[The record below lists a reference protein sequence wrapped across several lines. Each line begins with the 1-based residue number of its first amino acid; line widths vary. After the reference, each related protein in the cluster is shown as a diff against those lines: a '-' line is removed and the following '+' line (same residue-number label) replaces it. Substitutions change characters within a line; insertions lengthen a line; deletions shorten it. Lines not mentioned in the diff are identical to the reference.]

1 MNHLLAPIAALAAST
16 LVWTAS
22 AQLTPPTHEP
32 IVGARQPA
40 LSPDGKTLVFVY
52 RGDLWTAPSEG
63 GRATALTTHV
73 DTDAYPVFSPDGRW
87 VAFASRR
94 NGNNDI
100 FAVPAEGGAA
110 RQLTWHG
117 GSDIPQGWSP
127 DGRLILFSGKRDTGH
142 QQLFALDTTSL
153 RTELLAEDYA
163 PLASAS
169 FSPDGRKL
177 AYGRYGFHW
186 TRPRYQGSAAQQ
198 VWILDRESGLR
209 QPLTTNDFQHLWTRF
224 LPDGQH
230 VVTVT
235 VAEPTP
241 SASPLRENIPPFLD
255 NPARTPNL
263 WRLPI
268 NGKGQPKALTTF
280 IGGSVR
286 HPAVAARSGD
296 IAFEYGADLWLL
308 RSGRKPTPIQLL
320 VATDEKQTTRRRERI
335 TTGVTEAELSPDGKT
350 FAFGL
355 RGEIWTIPTQKP
367 RGVAGRGSE
376 FARRLT
382 DWEGDDSD
390 FFWSPDGTKLY
401 FTSDRE
407 FTTRL
412 YETELATLKTRLLWN
427 RDENIGRIN
436 VSPDGR
442 QLAFWV
448 AGPEG
453 GLYLLPLDGSGEARR
468 VISMPGSHWRGGG
481 GAGDYAWSPDLK
493 WIAYSA
499 RSESR
504 AWNIFII
511 RADGTGQPINVTRL
525 YATHTSPAWSPD
537 GRYLY
542 FQSDRE
548 GSGLY
553 VLPLQPEIVRA
564 ADIDLKFERPGTNLT
579 VQIDFNDIS
588 RRIRRLSSQ
597 TPQGDI
603 SVLPDGSLVFLSEG
617 DAFLV
622 SYDGKDTKRLT
633 TGGGKQALRISRDGK
648 RLSYMQGGDMFVGA
662 LGGPP
667 AEKIVF
673 VAEWERDVRAERKAA
688 FTQFWNAYNRAF
700 YDPNFHGRDWAA
712 IRGRYAPLLDAVET
726 GDEFASLLHMMI
738 GELEAS
744 HSEVS
749 PAGGSGGGPVT
760 PHLGFTFDY
769 RHAGPGLR
777 VKTVPTGAPGSYKK
791 TEIRP
796 GDCILAI
803 NGKDVALDERLYQAI
818 NDKQD
823 REFEF
828 LVSTNTDR
836 KGARLVRYKVLSSEE
851 WDDLL
856 YRNRCDRLRQYVEER
871 SGGRAGYVH
880 IAAMGMGNQVKFE
893 REAYE
898 YMAGKEALIIDVRF
912 NRGGNIADTLID
924 WIERKPHGWNRP
936 RDAAPDTVPYRAWEK
951 KCVVLMNEHSYS
963 NGEIFPNAMR
973 ARGLATLVG
982 MPTPG
987 YVIWTSELR
996 LVDGTGARMPM
1007 SGAYRLDGTN
1017 LENQGEQPDLRVALS
1032 PEDWLAERDPQ
1043 LDQAI
1048 EQVVGRTP
1056 TRARGLVT
1064 REPAGASPA
1073 ADSPRN

>member
-1 MNHLLAPIAALAAST
+1 MNLYSSLAPSLLAAL
-16 LVWTAS
+16 LVAGPVA
-22 AQLTPPTHEP
+22 AQLVPEAQTP
-32 IVGARQPA
+32 IQGARQPA
-40 LSPDGKTLVFVY
+40 LSPDGRTLVFVY
-52 RGDLWTAPSEG
+52 RGDLWVAPSAG
-63 GRATALTTHV
+63 GRATPLTSHV
-73 DTDAYPVFSPDGRW
+73 DADAHPMFSPDGRW

-94 NGNNDI
+94 NGNLDI

-117 GSDIPQGWSP
+117 GSDIPLGWTP
-127 DGRLILFSGKRDTGH
+127 DGRQIFFSGKRDAGH
-142 QQLFALDTTSL
+142 QQLFALDTTNL

-163 PLASAS
+163 PMGSASA
-169 FSPDGRKL
+169 SPDGRQV

-198 VWILDRESGLR
+198 IWLLERATGR
-209 QPLTTNDFQHLWTRF
+209 RRALTTNEFQHLWTRF
-224 LPDGQH
+224 LPDGKH
-230 VVTVT
+230 LVTVT
-235 VAEPTP
+235 VAEGTP
-241 SASPLRENIPPFLD
+241 SSSPLRETVEPFLD
-255 NPARTPNL
+255 SAARTPNL
-263 WRLPI
+263 WRLPAD
-268 NGKGQPKALTTF
+268 GKGAPKALTTF
-280 IGGSVR
+280 IGGAVR
-286 HPAVAARSGD
+286 SPSVAARSGD
-296 IAFEYGADLWLL
+296 IAFEYGPDLWLL
-308 RSGRKPTPIQLL
+308 RGNRKPEPIRLL
-320 VATDEKQTTRRRERI
+320 VASDEKQTTRRRERL

-390 FFWSPDGTKLY
+390 FFWSPDNSRLY

-412 YETELATLKTRLLWN
+412 YEMELSTLKTRLLWN
-427 RDENIGRIN
+427 RDENITRIN

-453 GLYLLPLDGSGEARR
+453 GLYVLPVDGSGEPRR
-468 VISMPGSHWRGGG
+468 VIHLPGSHWRGGG
-481 GAGDYAWSPDLK
+481 GDYAWSPDLK

-504 AWNIFII
+504 AYNIFVI

-525 YATHTSPAWSPD
+525 YASHSNPAWSPD

-553 VLPLQPEIVRA
+553 VLPLQPEAVRA
-564 ADIDLKFERPGTNLT
+564 SDTDLKFERPGTNLV
-579 VQIDFNDIS
+579 VQIDFTDIS

-597 TPQGDI
+597 TPQGDLT
-603 SVLPDGSLVFLSEG
+603 VTPDGTLVFLSEG
-617 DAFLV
+617 DVWTV
-622 SYDGKDTKRLT
+622 SYDGKETKRAT
-633 TGGGKQALRISRDGK
+633 TGGGKQALRVSRDGK
-648 RLSYMQGGDMFVGA
+648 RISFLQGGDMFVGA
-662 LGGPP
+662 LGAP
-667 AEKIVF
+667 AEKIAF

-688 FTQFWNAYNRAF
+688 FTQFWNAYHRAF

-712 IRGRYAPLLDAVET
+712 IRDRYAPLLDSVET
-726 GDEFASLLHMMI
+726 SDEFASLLHMMI

-749 PAGGSGGGPVT
+749 PAPGPGGGPVT
-760 PHLGFTFDY
+760 PHLGLTFDY
-769 RHAGPGLR
+769 RHPGPGLR
-777 VKTVPTGAPGSYKK
+777 VKTVPPGAPGSYKK

-796 GDCILAI
+796 GEYILGI
-803 NGKDVALDERLYQAI
+803 NGRDVALDERLYQAI

-836 KGARLVRYKVLSSEE
+836 RGARTVRYKVLATDE

-856 YRNRCDRLRQYVEER
+856 YRNRSDRLRNYVEER
-871 SGGRAGYVH
+871 SGGRIGYVH
-880 IAAMGMGNQVKFE
+880 IAAMGAGNQIKFE

-936 RDAAPDTVPYRAWEK
+936 RDAAPETVPYRAWEK

-973 ARGLATLVG
+973 ARGLATLIG

-987 YVIWTSELR
+987 YVIWTMELR

-1017 LENQGEQPDLRVALS
+1017 LENNGEQPDLRVPLS
-1032 PEDWLAERDPQ
+1032 PEDWLSDRDPQ
-1043 LDQAI
+1043 LDRAI
-1048 EQVVGRTP
+1048 EQVIGRP
-1056 TRARGLVT
+1056 GAPARSL
-1064 REPAGASPA
+1064 AGEDA
-1073 ADSPRN
+1073 ADPGQAGRAPRP